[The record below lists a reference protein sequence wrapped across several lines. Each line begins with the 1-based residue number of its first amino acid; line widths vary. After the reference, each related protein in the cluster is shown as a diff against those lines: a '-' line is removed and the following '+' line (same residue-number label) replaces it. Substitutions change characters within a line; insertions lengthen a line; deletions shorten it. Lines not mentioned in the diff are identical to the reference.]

1 MVLNYSAA
9 ERFLRESQATTD
21 MPEVLLVDDEEANL
35 LAISTALESDYN
47 ITTCVSAADA
57 LEVIGRGENVF
68 KVVIADHVMP
78 GMTGVAFCAELKR
91 RQHTAPRI
99 IVTAFAE
106 LSNVMAA
113 VNEASIFR
121 YLSKPL
127 DTSVLHSVVAE
138 AIKVYDARQERQNL
152 MAQVKEM
159 LERSAELTKSL
170 EANGLADEMTALD
183 LPEATRPL
191 RQDVAVVVLDVR
203 GFTQLSAK
211 TPAEEV
217 IGLLRRLFAPV
228 HEIIYDSGGIVD
240 KHLGDGLIGIFGL
253 SGQTAVD
260 AALGATRRIVRA
272 YPSIVASLGESYASL
287 KVSIGVAAGEVL
299 LGMMGSEHRSELS
312 VMGKPVNLAVRLQE
326 LSKIAITDE
335 STSIGAFDNIVAL
348 CDEAMLV
355 GNSGFR
361 QVELDESLTI
371 RDFPDVRAVGLLK
384 G

>member
-91 RQHTAPRI
+91 RQHHAPRI

>member
-1 MVLNYSAA
+1 MVLNYEAA
-9 ERFLRESQATTD
+9 DRFIKSHNSESEKPQ
-21 MPEVLLVDDEEANL
+21 VLLVDDESANL
-35 LAISTALESDYN
+35 LAIGTALEADYA
-47 ITTCVSAADA
+47 IVTCRSA
-57 LEVIGRGENVF
+57 LEALEIIAGGEHNF

-78 GMTGVAFCAELKR
+78 GMTGVAFCSELRR
-91 RQHTAPRI
+91 RQHHAPRI

-113 VNEASIFR
+113 VNEAAIFR

-127 DTSVLHSVVAE
+127 DTGVLLNVVAE
-138 AIKVYDARQERQNL
+138 AVKVYDERQQRQSL
-152 MAQVKEM
+152 MAQVKDM
-159 LERSAELTKSL
+159 LERTAELSKNL
-170 EANGLADEMTALD
+170 EASGLHDAMSAIE
-183 LPEATRPL
+183 LPEAVRPQ
-191 RQDVAVVVLDVR
+191 RQDVAVLVMDVR
-203 GFTQLSAK
+203 GFTQLSSK

-240 KHLGDGLIGIFGL
+240 KHLGDGLIGVFGL

-260 AALGATRRIVRA
+260 AALGATRRIVNA
-272 YPSIVASLGESYASL
+272 YPSIVASLGESHASL
-287 KVSIGVAAGEVL
+287 KVSLGVAAGEVL

-326 LSKIAITDE
+326 LSKVAM
-335 STSIGAFDNIVAL
+335 SGAPTPLGEFENVIAL
-348 CDEAMLV
+348 CDASMMV

-361 QVELDESLTI
+361 QIQLDESLTI
-371 RDFPDVRAVGLLK
+371 RDFPDVRSVGLLK